1 MKTILVAGFGSFE
14 QVINNPSAS
23 IAEALDGCMYGDIQ
37 VVGREMPVSYQRSID
52 VCSMWLESTGAVGVV
67 GIGVAIQRTE
77 VTVERTGV
85 QPKTDAREDIDGRTP
100 AASELDSPKIVQS
113 TVDVERMARS
123 LGAIVGDEAG
133 EYVCN
138 AWLYQAVRR
147 FDVPVA
153 FIHVPPL
160 GLDSGRLL
168 TTIRDLWGE

>member
-1 MKTILVAGFGSFE
+1 MKTVVVAGFGSFD

-23 IAEALDGCMYGDIQ
+23 IAEALDGCMLGDIQ

-52 VCSMWLESTGAVGVV
+52 VCALWLESTEAVGLV
-67 GIGVAIQRTE
+67 GIGVAMQRTE
-77 VTVERTGV
+77 ITVERVGT
-85 QPKTDAREDIDGRTP
+85 QPSPSARDDVDHRKPEPCAD
-100 AASELDSPKIVQS
+100 DSPKMVKS
-113 TVDVERMARS
+113 TVDVERLALG
-123 LGAIVGDEAG
+123 LGAVVGDDAG

-160 GLDSGRLL
+160 GIDSGKLL
-168 TTIRDLWGE
+168 SVIRDLWGE